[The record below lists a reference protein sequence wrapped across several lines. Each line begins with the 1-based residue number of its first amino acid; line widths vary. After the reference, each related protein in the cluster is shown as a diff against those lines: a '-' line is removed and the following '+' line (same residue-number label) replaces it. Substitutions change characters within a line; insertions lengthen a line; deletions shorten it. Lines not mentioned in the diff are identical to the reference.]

1 MNTDMKSR
9 IAFRN
14 KVDAYLKTLDE
25 RTLSYNK
32 DEYWMIFS
40 VYEFLEYYSFE
51 NRLWNTCIA
60 LSLARGLHD
69 GTYRHSAITKNGST
83 YRLPY
88 VIHCLYVCR
97 MLADLNIPIDAE
109 EKDILL
115 ASALCH
121 DMIEDI
127 PFPKHGLEMVED
139 FHLDPRVYET
149 VKLVTK
155 RRDFTEEQEIAHF
168 RAIMENKLALLV
180 KLSDRSHNV
189 EDLYNMSVEKIHE
202 YVEETRRYILPMC
215 DYGFAHYPELAATIA
230 ILKDKIT
237 CLTETAEIMVDRY
250 EQREY
255 ELRGQLKELR
265 MENEKLFRTL
275 NELWER

>member
-1 MNTDMKSR
+1 MTDMKAR
-9 IAFRN
+9 IAFRS
-14 KVDAYLKTLDE
+14 KVDAYLKTFDPK
-25 RTLSYNK
+25 TLSFNK

-60 LSLARGLHD
+60 LPLARGLHD
-69 GTYRHSAITKNGST
+69 GTYRRSSITKNGST

-97 MLADLNIPIDAE
+97 MLADLNIPITPD

-115 ASALCH
+115 AAALCH
-121 DMIEDI
+121 DMIEDL
-127 PFPKHGLEMVED
+127 PFPKHGLEIVED

-149 VKLVTK
+149 VRLVSK
-155 RRDFTEEQEIAHF
+155 RKDFTEEQEAAHF
-168 RAIMENKLALLV
+168 REIMENKIALLV

-189 EDLYNMSVEKIHE
+189 EDLYNMSVRKIHE
-202 YVEETRRYILPMC
+202 YVEETKRYILPMC
-215 DYGFAHYPELAATIA
+215 EYGFSHYPELATTIA

-265 MENEKLFRTL
+265 MENEQLFRTL

>member
-1 MNTDMKSR
+1 MTDMKSR
-9 IAFRN
+9 IAFRS
-14 KVDAYLKTLDE
+14 KIDAYLKNFDPK
-25 RTLSYNK
+25 TLSYNK

-60 LSLARGLHD
+60 LPLARGLHD
-69 GTYRHSAITKNGST
+69 GTYRRSSITKNGST
-83 YRLPY
+83 FRLPY

-97 MLADLNIPIDAE
+97 MLADLNIPITAE

-121 DMIEDI
+121 DMIEDL
-127 PFPKHGLEMVED
+127 PFSKHGLELVED
-139 FHLDPRVYET
+139 FHLDPRIYET
-149 VKLVTK
+149 VKLVSK
-155 RRDFTEEQEIAHF
+155 RKDFTAEQETAHF
-168 RAIMENKLALLV
+168 QKIMENKLALLV

-189 EDLYNMSVEKIHE
+189 EDLYNMSVRKIHE
-202 YVEETRRYILPMC
+202 YVDETKRFILPMC
-215 DYGFAHYPELAATIA
+215 EYGFEHYPELTTTIA

-265 MENEKLFRTL
+265 MENEQLFRTL